1 MLRLMCYIASKVP
14 TNNDVPRI
22 PEVDSND
29 RTTTPAVQHPTKRI
43 IDRKPRES

>member
-29 RTTTPAVQHPTKRI
+29 RTTTAVVAAIQQQI
-43 IDRKPRES
+43 IDQKPRVS